1 MSKRK
6 RSSELP
12 SFCRIEYAGPGP
24 DGSPC
29 KDQGWRVYG
38 ATFQQRN
45 CYGEPVKRKDRSPRW
60 SLIKV
65 FDSREA
71 AQQFIMKHWGV
82 TE

>member
-6 RSSELP
+6 RSSGIPE
-12 SFCRIEYAGPGP
+12 FCRIEYAGPSA
-24 DGSPC
+24 DGLAV

-45 CYGEPVKRKDRSPRW
+45 CHGEPVKRKNRVPRW
-60 SLIKV
+60 RLIAV

-71 AQQFIMKHWGV
+71 AQQSIMKDLWV
-82 TE
+82 IE